1 MADVDCE
8 RADLLIGL
16 LGDPGD
22 TGDDAAL
29 TPDERAEAE
38 AHVASCPSCREA
50 LSAYRSLSGALR
62 ELPVEAPSAAGTAR
76 AYAAVVEAMAAG
88 AASGP
93 TLRVLEGGGG
103 AARVQH
109 AEPARRRPGLWLQG
123 VAAAAGVLIVAAL
136 AFGPRAGDQARVA
149 RQDEAAP
156 AAKKH
161 ERPVGADPAPPAAP
175 AQGKAEQ
182 PAPAAEAPG
191 SKPDGAGL
199 AAPSADGVG
208 GQAEGA
214 ERADAFTRAAEPA
227 PADEADDAD
236 LALDAEREE
245 KAANEAAAG
254 EALGRADDQEARDAG
269 AALES
274 ARGRAP
280 SPTSPAAP
288 AAPTRPQRAAEAELA
303 GVIAAWR
310 VGDRLVV
317 LERAGDAVVAREAS
331 PALLDD
337 ALRARR
343 AEPAPGAGSA
353 PPPAPPAESSDQAAA
368 QAEVEVEA
376 LPPAVAARLGGDA
389 GRQGPTAS
397 TSGAGLDLHLRAI
410 LAAELRQ
417 PRDAAWS
424 RRVTA
429 LLAALGDPPG
439 DLAGDGATP
448 DELAA
453 RARRHLGSASAAEDA
468 PAGGR

>member
-29 TPDERAEAE
+29 TPAERAEAE

-50 LSAYRSLSGALR
+50 LAAYRSLSGALR

-93 TLRVLEGGGG
+93 TLRVLEGGG
-103 AARVQH
+103 AARAH
-109 AEPARRRPGLWLQG
+109 HGEPARRRPGLWLQG

-136 AFGPRAGDQARVA
+136 AFGPDARDRARVA

-156 AAKKH
+156 AAKEV
-161 ERPVGADPAPPAAP
+161 ERPVGAAPAPSAPP

-182 PAPAAEAPG
+182 PGPAAEAAR

-199 AAPSADGVG
+199 AAPSEDGVG
-208 GQAEGA
+208 GPAA
-214 ERADAFTRAAEPA
+214 ERDHDALAPAAEPA
-227 PADEADDAD
+227 TVDEADDVDQAV
-236 LALDAEREE
+236 DAELEE
-245 KAANEAAAG
+245 KAANAAAAG
-254 EALGRADDQEARDAG
+254 EALGRTDDQEARDAG
-269 AALES
+269 PTVES
-274 ARGRAP
+274 ARGRVP
-280 SPTSPAAP
+280 SPP
-288 AAPTRPQRAAEAELA
+288 AAPTRPQPQPQRTAEDEPAD
-303 GVIAAWR
+303 VIAAWR

-331 PALLDD
+331 PALLGDG
-337 ALRARR
+337 LRARR
-343 AEPAPGAGSA
+343 AEEPAPGAGA
-353 PPPAPPAESSDQAAA
+353 APPAPPAESSDQAAA
-368 QAEVEVEA
+368 RAEVEVEA
-376 LPPAVAARLGGDA
+376 LSAAVAARLSGEA
-389 GRQGPTAS
+389 GRQATAS
-397 TSGAGLDLHLRAI
+397 TSGASLETHLRTI

-417 PRDAAWS
+417 PRDAAWT

-429 LLAALGDPPG
+429 VLAALGDPVR
-439 DLAGDGATP
+439 DGSTP

-453 RARRHLGSASAAEDA
+453 RARRHLAAAAA